1 MMSTYTSQ
9 WPKDLPQDPALIKF
23 YEDFYRISD
32 TPNAHEQYADQFTE
46 DATLIMISK
55 EAKGR
60 EGMSS
65 PRPVPNL

>member
-1 MMSTYTSQ
+1 MSSYTSQ

-32 TPNAHEQYADQFTE
+32 TPDAHEQYADQFTE
-46 DATLIMISK
+46 DATLVMVSK

-60 EGMSS
+60 DGESS
-65 PRPVPNL
+65 LQRRFL